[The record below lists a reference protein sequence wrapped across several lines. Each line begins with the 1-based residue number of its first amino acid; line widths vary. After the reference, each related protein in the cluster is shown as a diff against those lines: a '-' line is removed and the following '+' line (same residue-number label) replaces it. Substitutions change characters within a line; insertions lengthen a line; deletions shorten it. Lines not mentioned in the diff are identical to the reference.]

1 MGVIMSEECIFCKI
15 ASGQIPS
22 EKVFENEHV
31 VAFHDINPQ
40 APTHV
45 LIVPK
50 DHVASLNEVSAE
62 NMDVV
67 IKLFDAV
74 KEVAKKTQIAD
85 EGYRVIVNTNRA
97 AGQEVFHL
105 HFHVMGGRTLGSM
118 G

>member
-1 MGVIMSEECIFCKI
+1 MEECIFCKI

-31 VAFHDINPQ
+31 IAFHDINPQ
-40 APTHV
+40 APTHI

-50 DHVASLNEVSAE
+50 NHVASLNEVSPE

-67 IKLFDAV
+67 TKVFDAV
-74 KEVAKKTQIAD
+74 KEITKKTQIAD

-105 HFHVMGGRTLGSM
+105 HFHVMGGRKLGSM

>member
-1 MGVIMSEECIFCKI
+1 MKEECIFCKI
-15 ASGQIPS
+15 ASGQIPC
-22 EKVFENEHV
+22 EKVLENENV

-50 DHVASLNEVSAE
+50 KHVPSLNDITAE
-62 NMDVV
+62 NMDVLTN
-67 IKLFDAV
+67 IFDAV
-74 KEVAKKTQIAD
+74 KQVAYKTKIAD
-85 EGYRVIVNTNRA
+85 EGYRVIINTNRA

-105 HFHVMGGRTLGSM
+105 HFHVMGGRNLGSM